1 MTILD
6 NIVAVKK
13 VHVEACKKNFNVSN
27 FEKMPLFDRKTISLK
42 KRLLEAG
49 SSGIIAEFKRK
60 SPSKGIINDKV
71 KPEEITLAYQ
81 NAGVSGVSILTD
93 EPFFGG
99 TPQDLTAAR
108 GNLSIP
114 ILRKEFIVDEYQIL
128 EAKAMGADL
137 ILLIAAILTPSEIKS
152 FAGMAKSLGM
162 EILFEVHDR
171 EELDKVCPDVTL
183 VGVNN
188 RNLKNFV
195 VDIQQSVEL
204 AKYIPSDFLKVSE
217 SGIEK
222 TESIRMLNG
231 VGYNGFLIGENF
243 MRNGNPGE
251 ACKNF
256 INELRAQ

>member
-6 NIVAVKK
+6 NIVATKK
-13 VHVEACKKNFNVSN
+13 VHVEACKKSFNVN
-27 FEKMPLFDRKTISLK
+27 EFEKMPLFGRKPVSLK
-42 KRLLEAG
+42 KRFLEAG
-49 SSGIIAEFKRK
+49 ASGIIAEFKRK

-108 GNLSIP
+108 NSLSIP
-114 ILRKEFIVDEYQIL
+114 ILRKDFIIDEYQIL

-137 ILLIAAILTPSEIKS
+137 ILLIAAILTPAEIKD
-152 FAGMAKSLGM
+152 FAGLAKSLGL

-171 EELDKVCPDVTL
+171 EELDKVCSDVTL

-188 RNLKNFV
+188 RNLKTFV

-204 AKYIPSDFLKVSE
+204 AKHIPSDFLKVSE

-222 TESIRMLNG
+222 VESIKMLKS

-243 MRNGNPGE
+243 MKNANPGE
-251 ACKNF
+251 ACKDF
-256 INELRAQ
+256 INELRAK

>member
-6 NIVAVKK
+6 NIVAAKK

-27 FEKMPLFDRKTISLK
+27 FEKKPLFGRKTISLK
-42 KRLLEAG
+42 NGLLEAG

-81 NAGVSGVSILTD
+81 KAGVSGVSILTD

-222 TESIRMLNG
+222 TESIRMLKG